1 MEHKLEQKV
10 RTHYFNNDQWLDLE
24 SLYEDDGKSNDQQ
37 ICLIDKKKDTCI
49 FCVELRTFN
58 YLDSGW
64 GHQPYILFEP
74 DYNTFI
80 VTIPKFSYLTKQD
93 IDKAIKHIVREN
105 FFTCLN
111 IKIDGVR
118 I

>member
-1 MEHKLEQKV
+1 MEHRLEQKV
-10 RTHYFNNDQWLDLE
+10 RTHYFNNDQWLNFE
-24 SLYEDDGKSNDQQ
+24 SLYEDDRKSNDQSV
-37 ICLIDKKKDTCI
+37 CLIDKIKEKCI

-58 YLDSGW
+58 YLDVGW
-64 GHQPYILFEP
+64 EHQPYILFEP

-80 VTIPKFSYLTKQD
+80 VTVPKFAYLTKQD
-93 IDKAIKHIVREN
+93 IDKAIKQIVREN

-111 IKIDGVR
+111 IKIDGNH